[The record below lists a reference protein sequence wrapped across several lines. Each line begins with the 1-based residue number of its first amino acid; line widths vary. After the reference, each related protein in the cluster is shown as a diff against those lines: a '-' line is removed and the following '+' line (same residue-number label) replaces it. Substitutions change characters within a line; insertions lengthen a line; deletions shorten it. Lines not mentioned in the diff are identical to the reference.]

1 MWTFR
6 VDWCLGFW
14 AGLCF
19 EKYLIDMVSLL
30 YSREIA
36 VDFTQ
41 RHTDGDDLKA
51 PLQALRH

>member
-36 VDFTQ
+36 VEMI
-41 RHTDGDDLKA
+41 
-51 PLQALRH
+51 